1 MNWDYYYHNILHLTK
16 VYTDKLLIVT
26 AQLDE
31 NLNLF
36 VL

>member
-1 MNWDYYYHNILHLTK
+1 LHLTK
-16 VYTDKLLIVT
+16 VYTDKLLRVT

-31 NLNLF
+31 NLNLL